1 MNAWYNKYGENM
13 VYMMYGEEE
22 FLIKQ
27 EIKKIIKKENIDEYS
42 KVEYDLEN
50 TNIKDI
56 IDDISTVSLFSS
68 KKIVIVWNSYIFTGT
83 TSKSKIEQDIK
94 SLEKYLKNPDQENI
108 LIFVTNSEKLDSRKK
123 IVNLLKQ
130 NGTILEFNKCNQ
142 IIDYVIEM
150 CKPYKISRV
159 DASLLV
165 TRVGSDLSILYQEI
179 EKMKTYL
186 DKTLEI
192 TKEDI
197 LLITHKTIDVDIF
210 HLVDNIILKQKKQA
224 LESYYE
230 MIKLGEEPIKI
241 IVILANQFRL
251 LYQVKRLKMKGYSI
265 FDMMSMLG
273 QKKYPI
279 EKSLERVSK
288 FSEDTLLKY
297 LYELAEL
304 DINIKSGRIDK
315 NIGLELFILGV

>member
-1 MNAWYNKYGENM
+1 MIYLL
-13 VYMMYGEEE
+13 YGEED

-27 EIKKIIKKENIDEYS
+27 EIKKIINKEKIDDYS
-42 KVEYDLEN
+42 KSEYDLEN
-50 TNIKDI
+50 INIRDI

-68 KKIVIVWNSYIFTGT
+68 KKAVIVWNSYIFTGT
-83 TSKSKIEQDIK
+83 VSKSKIDHDIK
-94 SLEKYLKNPDQENI
+94 TLEKYLQNSNSDNI

-123 IVNLLKQ
+123 IVTLIKQ
-130 NGTILEFNKCNQ
+130 MGTILEFNKCNNVV
-142 IIDYVIEM
+142 DVVISM
-150 CKPYKISRV
+150 CNPYKISRT
-159 DASLLV
+159 DAALLV
-165 TRVGSDLSILYQEI
+165 NRVGNDLSILYQEI
-179 EKMKTYL
+179 EKMRTYKN
-186 DKTLEI
+186 DIKEF

-197 LLITHKTIDVDIF
+197 LSITHKTVDVDIF
-210 HLVDNIILKQKKQA
+210 HLVDNIILKRKKEA

-251 LYQVKRLKMKGYSI
+251 LYQVKRLKLKGYSV
-265 FDMMSMLG
+265 FDMMSALG

-288 FSEDTLLKY
+288 FSETILLNY
-297 LYELAEL
+297 LYQLAQL
-304 DINIKSGRIDK
+304 DIQIKNGKIEK